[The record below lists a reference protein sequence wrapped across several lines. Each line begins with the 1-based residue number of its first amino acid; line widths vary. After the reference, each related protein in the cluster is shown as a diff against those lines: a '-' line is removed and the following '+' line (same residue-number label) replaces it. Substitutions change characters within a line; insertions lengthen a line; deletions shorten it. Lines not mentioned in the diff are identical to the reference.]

1 MADTMHFSLWL
12 ALTVLLLVIGAQ
24 LLAAVQL
31 AALRRAGHYPMR
43 GQAVM
48 ADVERLLKSGHRS
61 WAVRC
66 YREIHA
72 CSLRQARDAV
82 ETLAQR

>member
-12 ALTVLLLVIGAQ
+12 ALTLLLLVIGAQ
-24 LLAAVQL
+24 LLAAFQL

-82 ETLAQR
+82 EALVK